1 MATPTNTPGSPELS
15 VVPADVEA
23 PTAPRPMPLLYLE
36 IRRGKTEFPERPVY
50 SRNFLIGSGSDCDL
64 RLGGAGIPEA
74 HSVLVAGADEVRIQ
88 WLADAPP
95 LYINGELTQEAG
107 LCEGD
112 EIAIGRFE
120 FIVHR
125 LLEHAVVAKEHKQ
138 TKPNIQT
145 NPPLETGTLL
155 NLLAEAKQQEKSA
168 ELCDTPASELIAK
181 CEADQEFVE
190 EFEAT
195 VRKGEEALLY
205 AAAQRA
211 ADLMDDPAGP
221 KIAEPS
227 ASEAAPDPI
236 EEEVL
241 EELEQVIEQLS
252 GFSAEL
258 EERAKRLADQEAT
271 QAEAAELLLDAQKEL
286 AAQLNRFQ
294 QQVADTH
301 PAEETQPKLRK
312 AA

>member
-1 MATPTNTPGSPELS
+1 MATQANTPGSPKLS
-15 VVPADVEA
+15 VVSADVEA
-23 PTAPRPMPLLYLE
+23 PTAPPPAPFLYLE
-36 IRRGKTEFPERPVY
+36 IRRGKTDYPERPVY

-64 RLGGAGIPEA
+64 RLGGAEIPEA
-74 HSVLVAGADEVRIQ
+74 HSVLVVEEDEVRIQ
-88 WLADAPP
+88 WLAEAPP
-95 LYINGELTQEAG
+95 LFINGELAQECG

-112 EIAIGRFE
+112 QIEIGRFE

-125 LLEHAVVAKEHKQ
+125 LLEHAAVAKEHKH
-138 TKPNIQT
+138 TKPDT
-145 NPPLETGTLL
+145 PANPALEAASLL
-155 NLLAEAKQQEKSA
+155 NLLSQAKQSEEAADLSA
-168 ELCDTPASELIAK
+168 TSASELVAK

-190 EFEAT
+190 EFESA
-195 VRKGEEALLY
+195 VRQGEAVLLY

-211 ADLMDDPAGP
+211 ADLMDA
-221 KIAEPS
+221 PS
-227 ASEAAPDPI
+227 TSKTSEQPVSETTPDPI

-241 EELEQVIEQLS
+241 EELEQVIGQLS

-286 AAQLNRFQ
+286 AAQLDRFQ
-294 QQVADTH
+294 QQVADTQTSQ
-301 PAEETQPKLRK
+301 ETEPKLRK